1 VIALDEEPYFGTVYD
16 FTVKHPSHNFI
27 ADGFLVSNCGVRLL
41 RTELEKEDVLDKVP
55 GLVSLL
61 FKDIPTGVGSHR
73 RDFKLSPDDEKQ
85 VLKKGARWVVER
97 GHGSSEDLAH
107 IEDGGT
113 IHGADISAISN
124 RALERGRDQLGT
136 LGAGNH
142 FVEVGFVAEIF
153 DQDAAARLGL
163 FKDQIVVT
171 IHTGSRGL
179 GYQICDDSLD
189 MMIQAAQKY
198 HIELPDRQLCC
209 APITSPEGERYL
221 ASMAAAANY
230 ALANRQMI
238 TYYIREAFEHYF
250 RKSAAEMDIET
261 VYDISHNM
269 AKFEE
274 HMIGGASRRL
284 LVHRKGA
291 TRAFPG
297 QPVLIPGDMGRY
309 SFVLIGAEGS
319 MKKTF
324 GSTCHGAGRLMSRNE
339 AKRQARGRNII
350 HELGAKG
357 ITVFGASKGTVV
369 EEMPDAYK
377 DVAEVVDVVAEAGLS
392 KKVAKIVPLGVIKG

>member
-1 VIALDEEPYFGTVYD
+1 L
-16 FTVKHPSHNFI
+16 K
-27 ADGFLVSNCGVRLL
+27 
-41 RTELEKEDVLDKVP
+41 TELEKKDILDKVP

-73 RDFKLSPDDEKQ
+73 RDFRLSPDDEKQ

-97 GHGSSEDLAH
+97 GLGTKEDLAR
-107 IEDGGT
+107 IEDGGA
-113 IHGADISAISN
+113 IHGADISAVSN

-153 DQDAAARLGL
+153 DEAAASNLGL
-163 FKDQIVVT
+163 FNDQIVVT

-179 GYQICDDSLD
+179 GYQVCDDSLD

-209 APITSPEGERYL
+209 APIASPEGERYL

-238 TYYIREAFEHYF
+238 THYLREAFEHYF
-250 RKSAAEMDIET
+250 RKSAAELGIET

-309 SFVLIGAEGS
+309 SFVLIGASGS

-324 GSTCHGAGRLMSRNE
+324 GSTCHGAGRIMSRNE

-377 DVAEVVDVVAEAGLS
+377 DVAEVVDVVAEAGIS
-392 KKVAKIVPLGVIKG
+392 KKVAKIVPVGVIKG